1 MSDIILYYIIL
12 YYSILY
18 YIILYDI
25 ILYYIYTYIYIHTTL
40 DYTLSHGKFCEMA
53 IPSIK
58 HGMLKD
64 VAPTSSHVPP
74 AAVTR
79 ASNLLR
85 SMAFS
90 YVEHQGRIIP
100 VGWVNRI
107 FKNRLSQPSLH
118 WDCLKK
124 LFLTPQTLCCLLMV
138 FWCSFS
144 MSILHFWPTPHPSEW
159 RPWVACFET
168 YTRYFRS
175 KGPCSASEVTSARL

>member
-1 MSDIILYYIIL
+1 MYCIVSLNYIISYHIISYRIDYIILYFVILYYIIL
-12 YYSILY
+12 YFVMLY
-18 YIILYDI
+18 YIILYCLILYYIIVYYI
-25 ILYYIYTYIYIHTTL
+25 ILYYMILYYIIYTYIYIHTTL

-138 FWCSFS
+138 F
-144 MSILHFWPTPHPSEW
+144 
-159 RPWVACFET
+159 
-168 YTRYFRS
+168 
-175 KGPCSASEVTSARL
+175 